1 MNVQQN
7 GMATET
13 RTKHSQRTIFMS
25 NGANGLSLQEL
36 DDLFKAESQQETP
49 PADGAT
55 GQQETPPSTD
65 GNENKEKDV
74 TQTQAFA
81 HRLKEE
87 KEKARKE
94 AREEV
99 AAALGYES
107 YEALQKQRENK
118 LLEDK
123 GFDPEQVS
131 PLVDELVKKRL
142 EEDPR
147 MQELAEFKKQ
157 QAQEFAKRE
166 LSEISKL
173 TGIQY
178 TSLDQLPQDVIESWR
193 KTGNLKQSY
202 IALHGEELILQA
214 RSANSRGTTEHLQA
228 PTGQTPTGTS
238 SKRPLTEEEKNV
250 WRFFNPSVTEEEL
263 NKKTVDI

>member
-1 MNVQQN
+1 MP
-7 GMATET
+7 
-13 RTKHSQRTIFMS
+13 
-25 NGANGLSLQEL
+25 GANELDLSLKEL
-36 DDLFKAESQQETP
+36 DDLFGVESQQETP
-49 PADGAT
+49 PAQEGT
-55 GQQETPPSTD
+55 GQQQTPPTD
-65 GNENKEKDV
+65 EQKENAKDI

-94 AREEV
+94 AREEI
-99 AAALGYES
+99 AAVLGYES

-157 QAQEFAKRE
+157 QAQDFAKRE

-173 TGIQY
+173 TGVQY
-178 TSLDQLPQDVIESWR
+178 TSLDQLPQDVIESWK

-214 RSANSRGTTEHLQA
+214 RTANSRGTTEHLQNPAGQA
-228 PTGQTPTGTS
+228 PTGA
-238 SKRPLTEEEKNV
+238 SKRPLTEEEKSV
-250 WRFFNPSVTEEEL
+250 WRFFNPNMTEEEL

>member
-1 MNVQQN
+1 MP
-7 GMATET
+7 
-13 RTKHSQRTIFMS
+13 
-25 NGANGLSLQEL
+25 NGANGFSMDEL
-36 DDLFKAESQQETP
+36 DDLFKTENQQETP
-49 PADGAT
+49 PAEDIT
-55 GQQETPPSTD
+55 GQQDTPPVAEQND
-65 GNENKEKDV
+65 EKKDV

-94 AREEV
+94 AREEI

-173 TGIQY
+173 TGVQY
-178 TSLDQLPQDVIESWR
+178 TSLDQLPQDVIESWK

-202 IALHGEELILQA
+202 ISLHGEELIMRA
-214 RSANSRGTTEHLQA
+214 RSANQRGTTEHLQNPAGQA
-228 PTGQTPTGTS
+228 PTGT
-238 SKRPLTEEEKNV
+238 SKRPLTEDEKKV
-250 WRFFNPSVTEEEL
+250 WRFFNPSMSEEEL

>member
-1 MNVQQN
+1 MP
-7 GMATET
+7 
-13 RTKHSQRTIFMS
+13 
-25 NGANGLSLQEL
+25 NGANGFSMDEL
-36 DDLFKAESQQETP
+36 DDLFKAENQQETP
-49 PADGAT
+49 PAEDTT
-55 GQQETPPSTD
+55 GQQDTPPVAEQND
-65 GNENKEKDV
+65 EKKDV

-94 AREEV
+94 AREEI

-173 TGIQY
+173 TGVQY
-178 TSLDQLPQDVIESWR
+178 TSLDQLPQDVIESWK

-202 IALHGEELILQA
+202 ISLHGEELIMRA
-214 RSANSRGTTEHLQA
+214 RSANQRGTTEHLQNPAGQA
-228 PTGQTPTGTS
+228 PTGT
-238 SKRPLTEEEKNV
+238 SKRPLTEDEKKV
-250 WRFFNPSVTEEEL
+250 WRFFNPSMSEEEL